1 MVIIND
7 VKDITGL
14 LIDEPVLKNTSKVI
28 EITRDEFLKA
38 ARDYDD
44 YVNRMSSINYEHDIE
59 SYDLIKSTREYLG
72 FELLVINV
80 DKRFFKVYFDNEI
93 NSIKSVCLIN
103 DKGDE
108 EILDVESIV
117 SSNIEFDGN
126 NEPTGLK
133 LVADGKYYSM
143 PVDTDVFKNIVYI
156 QRQIDVYLKDVF
168 KELKNKL

>member
-117 SSNIEFDGN
+117 SSNIE
-126 NEPTGLK
+126 LS
-133 LVADGKYYSM
+133 VI
-143 PVDTDVFKNIVYI
+143 NIFSSFI
-156 QRQIDVYLKDVF
+156 FSSPITISFFLTLSTTTPKPSNSAIKRLS
-168 KELKNKL
+168 